1 MEVVLVTPSARPLRL
16 DIRKNFFSK
25 TVVRQWNGLPREVVE
40 SSSLEL
46 YHVNVVLRDMVWWTI
61 LVVAGWLAYMILE
74 VFSNINHSMILR
86 V

>member
-1 MEVVLVTPSARPLRL
+1 LVTPSARPLRL

-46 YHVNVVLRDMVWWTI
+46 YKKHVNVVLRAMVWWTI
-61 LVVAGWLAYMILE
+61 LVVAGWLD
-74 VFSNINHSMILR
+74 
-86 V
+86 

>member
-1 MEVVLVTPSARPLRL
+1 LVTPSARPLRL

-46 YHVNVVLRDMVWWTI
+46 YKKHVNVVLRDMVWWTI
-61 LVVAGWLAYMILE
+61 LVVAGWLD
-74 VFSNINHSMILR
+74 
-86 V
+86 